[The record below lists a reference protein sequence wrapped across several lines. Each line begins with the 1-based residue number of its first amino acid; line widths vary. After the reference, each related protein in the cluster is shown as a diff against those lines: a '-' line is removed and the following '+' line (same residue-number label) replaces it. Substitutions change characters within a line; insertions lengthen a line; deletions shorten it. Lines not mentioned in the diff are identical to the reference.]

1 MTIKTII
8 GRVALP
14 LAATLGLAQPA
25 LAAGSSSSSAAS
37 SKDIVVR
44 AKPAR
49 PDTKYCA
56 RYEIPNSRIVA
67 SSCRTEQE
75 WDRQGYDL
83 DFR

>member
-25 LAAGSSSSSAAS
+25 LAAGSSSSAAS
-37 SKDIVVR
+37 SKEIVVR

>member
-14 LAATLGLAQPA
+14 LAATLGLTQPA
-25 LAAGSSSSSAAS
+25 LAAASSPSAAA

-44 AKPAR
+44 AKPAQ
-49 PDTKYCA
+49 PNTKYCA
-56 RYEIPNSRIVA
+56 RHEIPNSRIVA
-67 SSCRTEQE
+67 STCRTEQE
-75 WDRQGYDL
+75 WEQHGYDL

>member
-8 GRVALP
+8 GLVALP

-25 LAAGSSSSSAAS
+25 LAAGSSSSATA

-44 AKPAR
+44 AKPAQ

-75 WDRQGYDL
+75 WERQGYDL